1 MSDHYAIRRYHRQ
14 TMPVLGANRKK
25 KYMKLLLVLLIAGV
39 AGAAYLVSSSGILA
53 DGSSRIPEQMIS
65 RINLERQANNL
76 APVQLDDAL
85 AGRALATSREMKMSS
100 LAHAPVGDS
109 SADDATNMFVIP
121 KISWAISGYDTQQQM
136 FEALANDDPS
146 FRASV
151 LNGGYTNAGIGVT
164 SDSYNYYIV
173 VKWQ

>member
-1 MSDHYAIRRYHRQ
+1 MADNCTIRRYHRQ

-39 AGAAYLVSSSGILA
+39 AGMAYLVSSSGILA

-65 RINLERQANNL
+65 RINLERQADNL

-100 LAHAPVGDS
+100 LANAPVGDS
-109 SADDATNMFVIP
+109 LADDTTNMFVIP
-121 KISWAISGYDTQQQM
+121 KISWAISGYDTQQQL
-136 FEALANDDPS
+136 FDALGNEDPS
-146 FRASV
+146 FGASV
-151 LNGGYTNAGIGVT
+151 LNSGYTDAGIGVT
-164 SDSYNYYIV
+164 SDNYNYYIV